1 MGIVDRIR
9 QLMPASVGNV
19 VRKIVPRSIKAAI
32 GKRMTRGI
40 AAKTPVVTVQDGR
53 KFKTIEDGLF
63 FRVFFEGT
71 YEPELTTVFE
81 QLIRAEDTIIDV
93 GGNFGWYATLFAKA
107 APRGKVISYEPVP
120 DTFEVMRDN
129 IDINNM
135 TTNVELHPVCVGEKA
150 GTVSFLR
157 TGNSGLGHVATG
169 KESGESIDIAIVTL
183 DEQLAKLAG
192 KIALIKIHVE
202 GFELNVLRGSRQL
215 LADDHPPV
223 VQVKLTDDRLERY
236 GVSRH
241 DICKFFQDAGMAVYE
256 LLPNGTLSESERPTQ
271 HEIFAVGS
279 GLFADRFRSMST
291 TVKSSSSVAR

>member
-1 MGIVDRIR
+1 MGIVNKIR
-9 QLMPASVGNV
+9 QLMPASVGNL

-63 FRVFFEGT
+63 FRVFFEGI
-71 YEPELTTVFE
+71 YEPELSTVFE
-81 QLIRAEDTIIDV
+81 QLVREDDTIVDV

-120 DTFEVMRDN
+120 DTFEVLREN
-129 IDINNM
+129 IAMNNM
-135 TTNVELHPVCVGEKA
+135 AENVELHPVCVGEQA

-169 KESGESIDIAIVTL
+169 NETGESIDIAIVTL
-183 DEQLAKLAG
+183 DEQLHGLAG

-215 LADDHPPV
+215 LAADHPPV

-241 DICKFFQDAGMAVYE
+241 DICQFFRDCDMAVYE
-256 LLPNGTLSESERPTQ
+256 LLPNGNLAETERPTQ

-279 GLFADRFRSMST
+279 GVFADRFRNLPIT
-291 TVKSSSSVAR
+291 LKSDTSISR